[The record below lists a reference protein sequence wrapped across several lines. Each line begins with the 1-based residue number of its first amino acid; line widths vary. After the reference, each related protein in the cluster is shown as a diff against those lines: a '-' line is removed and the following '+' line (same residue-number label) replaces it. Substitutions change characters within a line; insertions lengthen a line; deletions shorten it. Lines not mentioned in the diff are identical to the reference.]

1 MNWLDYLR
9 GRPAA
14 NETPAPAAA
23 SPAAPASGAADAADA
38 PQPPLLIDVRTER
51 EFMQGAV
58 QGAVSLPLNRLG
70 DDIRR
75 LAPDPETP
83 VVLYCATGARSGVG
97 CNLLRGMGYRRVGNA
112 GGVFEAAARLNR
124 GLV

>member
-1 MNWLDYLR
+1 MNWLDYLM

-14 NETPAPAAA
+14 NEAAA
-23 SPAAPASGAADAADA
+23 GKAGTPSASVADAADEA
-38 PQPPLLIDVRTER
+38 TPPLLIDVRTER

-70 DDIRR
+70 DDIRH
-75 LAPDPETP
+75 LVPDPETP

>member
-1 MNWLDYLR
+1 MNWLDYLM

-14 NETPAPAAA
+14 NEPAAA
-23 SPAAPASGAADAADA
+23 AAAGPVAPAPGVADAADA
-38 PQPPLLIDVRTER
+38 PLLIDVRTER

-75 LAPDPETP
+75 LVPDPETP

>member
-14 NETPAPAAA
+14 NEAAA
-23 SPAAPASGAADAADA
+23 AAAATPAAPAADAADA
-38 PQPPLLIDVRTER
+38 ASGPLLIDVRTEH
-51 EFMQGAV
+51 EFQRGAV

-97 CNLLRGMGYRRVGNA
+97 CQLLRGMGYRRVGNA

-124 GLV
+124 GLT